1 MQGSELSVVC
11 EGLLSKIFQ
20 PAQEQKRGC
29 VVLVTSMHPRAG
41 VTQITKA
48 MADSL
53 DQQGNRFAILLNAR
67 GAALEKKIVPLMRKS
82 DEARGT
88 AEADLPGESW
98 QGLRTHLASYFEQLR
113 HEYRYVLIDCPSLKD
128 SHDAVTLAPLVD
140 GVVLVVEANRT
151 QKDQLLYAERIIEAA
166 HGRLL
171 GHILNR
177 RSYVVPDWL
186 HRRMEAFGI

>member
-1 MQGSELSVVC
+1 MQKTELNVIC

-20 PAQEQKRGC
+20 PAREHNRGL

-41 VTQITKA
+41 VTQITRA
-48 MADSL
+48 MAEAL
-53 DQQGNRFAILLNAR
+53 DEQGNQFAILLNAR
-67 GAALEKKIVPLMRKS
+67 GTGMNKIMVS
-82 DEARGT
+82 
-88 AEADLPGESW
+88 AEESW
-98 QGLRTHLASYFEQLR
+98 QPAAADPHCDSWQSLQNHLASYFDQLR
-113 HEYRYVLIDCPSLKD
+113 QEYRYVLIDCPSLKD
-128 SHDAVTLAPLVD
+128 SQDAVMLSPLVD
-140 GVVLVVEANRT
+140 GVVLIVEADHT
-151 QKDQLLYAERIIEAA
+151 QKNQLLYAERIIEAA